1 MKLRLATC
9 RAVGCQH
16 VISARMLL
24 CPQHWDMVP
33 ADLRREVI
41 RTRMEAAAGDRGATN
56 RYWEA
61 ADRAVA
67 AIKEKQ
73 ERKAQASAGSSGSL
87 FT

>member
-16 VISARMLL
+16 VISARMLF
-24 CPQHWDMVP
+24 CPEHWAMVP
-33 ADLRREVI
+33 AELRREV
-41 RTRMEAAAGDRGATN
+41 MVSAAAKSQGAQGAAGRYGDAV
-56 RYWEA
+56 A
-61 ADRAVA
+61 RAVA
-67 AIKEKQ
+67 SVKAKQ